1 MVTLG
6 DIKAGVRGPGTSKPG
21 HSRTVEVRHF
31 ERTLAYGLG
40 VVEALILKER
50 GRKGPLECNAWGVAE
65 HQLPS
70 IVLSVSTQLWWVS
83 PFLFFPS
90 FYQGNYTDQWMIAS
104 CIPHGASPIRP

>member
-1 MVTLG
+1 MSGDLG
-6 DIKAGVRGPGTSKPG
+6 PQNRG
-21 HSRTVEVRHF
+21 HSRTVEVRHL
-31 ERTLAYGLG
+31 ERTMEYGLG
-40 VVEALILKER
+40 VVEALVLKER

-90 FYQGNYTDQWMIAS
+90 FYQGNYTDQWMIAP
-104 CIPHGASPIRP
+104 CITDGVFPIRP